1 MTVDNDTYDD
11 RTVITVDSANRP
23 GTLVEVVQ
31 CLTELGLNVK
41 KARISSDGGW
51 FVDEFHVME
60 ANGRKVTNSV
70 KIDTIRAVL
79 NVEYEHDPT
88 EQVVSGDG
96 SSANGLTTVHGLAA
110 GSSSSNSSRL
120 HQLDQ
125 ESNQSSTVFELA
137 GQDRTGLLADVL
149 SLLTDNGCDVRS
161 AAVWTYNKRV
171 AVVVAVVQNGL
182 PVREPAKLR
191 RLKELLHQKMDPS
204 GNSIVN
210 VTPFVKGHVHYERRL
225 HQLML
230 KEEEKQWQRDKE
242 QHLMAAGVPLLQ
254 PCTGDCSSAASSIS
268 SSSRCHG
275 SCTPS
280 PPQAAAA
287 GSAPPKAPAIN
298 GYSHVNGYGGQQD
311 QWQQQQQQQSQQL
324 QRQLSHQPSGVHS
337 KGEVHMVTSGPAQL
351 QPDGQLANMISP
363 KYSRPEVTI
372 QHYSHL
378 SYWMVT
384 IKCKDRNK
392 LFFDT
397 VCTLSDL
404 DYDVYH
410 GAIDSDGALATQL
423 YYIRP
428 RYGDSTWDA
437 RKAVKLRVMLEAAIQ
452 RRFPKGLKVHIQ
464 QSSQHCLTDITV
476 AWKHAGLWI
485 TRAKVRAYA
494 ENGHTLYVMDSSG
507 HPPDPRKVQEA
518 CMLSGG
524 RPQQGWDG
532 TLINSS
538 PPLQQPAPA
547 VKPQGTDVAAAAA
560 AVAAATA
567 AAEASGLPQG
577 AGQGAKFFYAFLQ
590 RNWDGSPSSIPS
602 V

>member
-1 MTVDNDTYDD
+1 
-11 RTVITVDSANRP
+11 
-23 GTLVEVVQ
+23 VEVVQ

-51 FVDEFHVME
+51 FVDEFHVTE
-60 ANGRKVTNSV
+60 ANGRKVTNTL

-79 NVEYEHDPT
+79 NVEYEHDAG
-88 EQVVSGDG
+88 EQAVSADG
-96 SSANGLTTVHGLAA
+96 STGNGLTTVHGLGA
-110 GSSSSNSSRL
+110 GSSASSSRL
-120 HQLDQ
+120 QQLDQ
-125 ESNQSSTVFELA
+125 ETNQSSTVFELA
-137 GQDRTGLLADVL
+137 GQDRIGLLADVL

-191 RLKELLHQKMDPS
+191 RLKELLHQKMDPC

-242 QHLMAAGVPLLQ
+242 QHLMAAGVPLQQ

-268 SSSRCHG
+268 SNSRCNG
-275 SCTPS
+275 SCTS
-280 PPQAAAA
+280 AGALSSQAAAA
-287 GSAPPKAPAIN
+287 GGRVVPPKAPGMN
-298 GYSHVNGYGGQQD
+298 GYAQVNGFGGQAD
-311 QWQQQQQQQSQQL
+311 QWQQQQSQQL
-324 QRQLSHQPSGVHS
+324 QRQQLTCQPSGARNQ
-337 KGEVHMVTSGPAQL
+337 GEVHMVTSGPAQL
-351 QPDGQLANMISP
+351 PDGQLATMISP
-363 KYSRPEVTI
+363 KYSKPEVTI
-372 QHYSHL
+372 QHYAHL

-476 AWKHAGLWI
+476 AWKNAGLWI

-494 ENGHTLYVMDSSG
+494 ENGHTLYVMDSNG
-507 HPPDPRKVQEA
+507 HPPDPHKVQDA

-547 VKPQGTDVAAAAA
+547 VKGQGPDMAAAA
-560 AVAAATA
+560 AVAAAAAAAA